1 MILSLVYKDLL
12 QAFKDK
18 KGMMLS
24 FLLPIVLI
32 ALFAMVYGSFGNGSK
47 DKAQDVIFCDE
58 DSTSLSQKLRGEL
71 ELDKGLRLIIRQ
83 QEEGKKLV
91 LDGDVPSMLLIRK
104 GFADSIASGGGAP
117 LEFFYDESK
126 EMEMGLTQGALM
138 STLMPFLGRQGGKE
152 QVHSFIDEKYG
163 NEMPEDM
170 IAEIHADIE
179 DQFSPDN
186 GNENTSVDNTT
197 IKSTAL
203 SIKEDMPWGLI
214 QAFAGTSVMMLLFSI
229 TGMGS
234 SLIRERETGTLKR
247 LLYSPINPWQIMIAK
262 LISGF
267 IFAMIQ
273 MIILVLFVWLAFQLD
288 IFRNFGS
295 LILLVISTAFAAS
308 GFGILIAAIA
318 KSQKQ
323 VESLS
328 LITILVMSALGGSMI
343 PLFLFPDFLR
353 TVAMFTINF
362 WAIDGFYDNLGRDVG
377 LMSQLVN
384 VGMLL
389 LFGTVTT
396 ITAVLIFTKR
406 LARDF

>member
-32 ALFAMVYGSFGNGSK
+32 ALFAMVYGSFGNGTK

-58 DSTSLSQKLRGEL
+58 DSTFLSKKLRGAL
-71 ELDKGLRLIIRQ
+71 ELDKGLILIIRQ

-104 GFADSIASGGGAP
+104 GFADSIVAGKGAP
-117 LEFFYDESK
+117 IEFFYDESK

-152 QVHSFIDEKYG
+152 QVHSFIDEKYA

-179 DQFSPDN
+179 DQFSS
-186 GNENTSVDNTT
+186 GNENTTADNTAV
-197 IKSTAL
+197 KSTAL
-203 SIKEDMPWGLI
+203 SVKEDLPWGLI

-229 TGMGS
+229 TAMGS

-247 LLYSPINPWQIMIAK
+247 LLYSPIKPWQIMIAK
-262 LISGF
+262 LTSGF

-343 PLFLFPDFLR
+343 PLFLFPEFLR
-353 TVAMFTINF
+353 SIAMFTINF

-377 LMSQLVN
+377 IMTQLVN
-384 VGMLL
+384 IGMLL

-396 ITAVLIFTKR
+396 ITAVLVFTKR

>member
-18 KGMMLS
+18 KGMLLS

-32 ALFAMVYGSFGNGSK
+32 ALFAMVYGSFGSGTQ
-47 DKAQDVIFCDE
+47 DKAQDLIFCDE
-58 DSTSLSQKLRGEL
+58 DSTSLSQQLKGEL

-104 GFADSIASGGGAP
+104 GFADSIADGKGAP
-117 LEFFYDESK
+117 VEFFYDESK

-152 QVHSFIDEKYG
+152 QVHSFIDEKYAS
-163 NEMPEDM
+163 EMPEDM

-179 DQFSPDN
+179 DQFSSDN
-186 GNENTSVDNTT
+186 EGASVDQTT
-197 IKSTAL
+197 LKSTAL
-203 SIKEDMPWGLI
+203 SVKEDMPWGLI

-247 LLYSPINPWQIMIAK
+247 LLYSPIKPWQIMIAK
-262 LISGF
+262 LTSGF
-267 IFAMIQ
+267 VFAMIQ

-328 LITILVMSALGGSMI
+328 LITILLMSALGGSMI

-353 TVAMFTINF
+353 SVAMFTINF

-377 LMSQLVN
+377 MMTQLIN
-384 VGMLL
+384 VSMLL
-389 LFGTVTT
+389 LFGMITT
-396 ITAVLIFTKR
+396 ILAVLIFTKR
-406 LARDF
+406 LAKDFN